1 MQWDKLER
9 RGDKIEE
16 EDVEYQRE
24 MKELKEYEE
33 HYKSKLQQFE
43 QELEDI
49 VSLDFYLQ
57 DSFDKI
63 DSTAKEKKLSLERS
77 AKLKADKNSLKTKVS
92 N

>member
-1 MQWDKLER
+1 
-9 RGDKIEE
+9 
-16 EDVEYQRE
+16 

-57 DSFDKI
+57 DSHEKI

-77 AKLKADKNSLKTKVS
+77 ARLKADKNSLQTKV
-92 N
+92 NN